1 MKIYSKQ
8 FLPLAWLAAS
18 CFVVQCKKEHLEQIE
33 EAVTSQPAEQG
44 RLQNK
49 DSVVAVPVEANSV
62 ISTPAPR
69 TVSNFVES
77 DAPYT
82 AFVFPKGR
90 KDSAWAEF
98 NTKYSEDERYMILA
112 LNRLDSKNKKS
123 ADTLVVPTK
132 IEADFRSY
140 SPFPARLEVLKDV
153 QKMVIFSYP
162 IQAFAVYSNGNLE
175 KWGPT
180 SMGKKKTPTK
190 TGLTFANWKK
200 ELSISTVS
208 DEWKLPYNFN
218 IFNHEGIGW
227 HEYLL
232 PGYPASHSCLRL
244 LKKDAQFL
252 FNYADQWILNPGGAT
267 TKAKGTPVLVYGDY
281 PWGRRKPWR
290 NLLDNP
296 KANDVSEEE
305 LTALIQPDLE
315 KILKEQQNRLQVAAA
330 MPKTVAKKDSVK
342 MN

>member
-1 MKIYSKQ
+1 MRIYFKRFWPYALTLCSL
-8 FLPLAWLAAS
+8 FLVE
-18 CFVVQCKKEHLEQIE
+18 CQKEKTGSLQEQVSVAPSE
-33 EAVTSQPAEQG
+33 DHHPATEDSTG
-44 RLQNK
+44 NQNVRK
-49 DSVVAVPVEANSV
+49 DSIAPVPKVR
-62 ISTPAPR
+62 P
-69 TVSNFVES
+69 VSNFVPS
-77 DAPYT
+77 DASYT
-82 AFVFPKGR
+82 AFVFPKGK
-90 KDSAWAEF
+90 KDSAWSVF
-98 NTKYSEDERYMILA
+98 DSKFSEDERYMILA

-140 SPFPARLEVLKDV
+140 SPFPGHLDVLKDV

-162 IQAFAVYSNGNLE
+162 IQAFAVYSGGNLE

-200 ELSISTVS
+200 ELSISSVS

-218 IFNHEGIGW
+218 IFNHLGIGW
-227 HEYLL
+227 HEYDL

-252 FNYADQWILNPGGAT
+252 FGYADQWILNPGGAT

-281 PWGRRKPWR
+281 PWGKRKPWR
-290 NLLDNP
+290 HLLENP
-296 KANDVSEEE
+296 KANDISEAE
-305 LTALIQPDLE
+305 LTSMIQPQLD
-315 KILKEQQNRLQVAAA
+315 KILQEQQNRIEVMAS
-330 MPKTVAKKDSVK
+330 MPKLPKGDSIK
-342 MN
+342 I